1 VISLGSEVNLLFP
14 LSLDF
19 VLPVLIVLQLT
30 RVSPGIL
37 LGAVHGIVEALFRR
51 YTEQG
56 MDEELA
62 YKTTVEGITGIISK
76 TISKK
81 VHHY

>member
-1 VISLGSEVNLLFP
+1 
-14 LSLDF
+14 
-19 VLPVLIVLQLT
+19 
-30 RVSPGIL
+30 

-56 MDEELA
+56 MDEESA
-62 YKTTVEGITGIISK
+62 YKNIVEGITGIISK

-81 VHHY
+81 VRDYSSLCQPLLVFV

>member
-1 VISLGSEVNLLFP
+1 
-14 LSLDF
+14 
-19 VLPVLIVLQLT
+19 
-30 RVSPGIL
+30 
-37 LGAVHGIVEALFRR
+37 
-51 YTEQG
+51 

-81 VHHY
+81 VYTSLIFLLHLSYLS

>member
-1 VISLGSEVNLLFP
+1 
-14 LSLDF
+14 
-19 VLPVLIVLQLT
+19 
-30 RVSPGIL
+30 L

-56 MDEELA
+56 MDEESA
-62 YKTTVEGITGIISK
+62 YKNTVEGITGIISK

-81 VHHY
+81 VCYYSSFFLFD

>member
-1 VISLGSEVNLLFP
+1 
-14 LSLDF
+14 
-19 VLPVLIVLQLT
+19 
-30 RVSPGIL
+30 L

-56 MDEELA
+56 MDEESA
-62 YKTTVEGITGIISK
+62 YKNTVEGITGIISK

-81 VHHY
+81 VCDYSSLHQPLSVFVY